1 MQAHPTAMLSPG
13 RAEGTPDYPGLF
25 CSRAWTGTAGFSGGS
40 AARDRLAHL
49 FHQ

>member
-25 CSRAWTGTAGFSGGS
+25 CSRAWTMADGNCRFFGRLGGP
-40 AARDRLAHL
+40 
-49 FHQ
+49 